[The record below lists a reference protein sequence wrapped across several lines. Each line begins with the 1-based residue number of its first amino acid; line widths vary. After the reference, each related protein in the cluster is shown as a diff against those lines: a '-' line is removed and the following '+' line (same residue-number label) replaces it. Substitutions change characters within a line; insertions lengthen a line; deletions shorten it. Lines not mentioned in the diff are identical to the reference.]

1 MSMSELVIL
10 VVVAF
15 ILIKMVKSLVRSY
28 IMRFVIFFVVGSGL
42 FSHFANV
49 NLFYNVL
56 RVVNLTSMFHHLIH

>member
-1 MSMSELVIL
+1 MSMSEVVIL
-10 VVVAF
+10 VVIAF

-42 FSHFANV
+42 FGHFANA